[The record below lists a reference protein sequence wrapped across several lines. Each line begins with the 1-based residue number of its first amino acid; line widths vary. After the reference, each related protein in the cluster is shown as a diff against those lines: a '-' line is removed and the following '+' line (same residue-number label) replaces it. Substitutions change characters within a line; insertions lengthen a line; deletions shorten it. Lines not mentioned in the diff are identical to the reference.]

1 MLGKFVLLFPNP
13 LSFILTLGTAY
24 AGAIGKS
31 IGSTAASAKAEKR
44 KKSEKVLEDLV
55 FLPYMIFFHASSKHH
70 QDRKS
75 LNTMVYEIDTSKM

>member
-1 MLGKFVLLFPNP
+1 MPGKFVLFFQNP

-44 KKSEKVLEDLV
+44 KKIRKGVERPCV
-55 FLPYMIFFHASSKHH
+55 FYY
-70 QDRKS
+70 
-75 LNTMVYEIDTSKM
+75 T

>member
-1 MLGKFVLLFPNP
+1 MLGKPVFFQNP

-44 KKSEKVLEDLV
+44 KKSEKVFKDLV
-55 FLPYMIFFHASSKHH
+55 FLPYIIFFASSEHC
-70 QDRKS
+70 QDREI
-75 LNTMVYEIDTSKM
+75 LNTMVYEIAASKM